1 MISSEAGTKP
11 DVWFTPWRFAAVL
24 AILIVACFPH
34 VISGLETFFYRDYCL
49 FGYPLAA
56 YHRDSFWRGEIPLWN
71 PLNDCGLP
79 FLAQW
84 NTLTLYPLSLVY
96 LLFPM
101 PWSLN
106 IFCLG
111 HLFLAGMGMYF
122 LARRWIGNPL
132 AAAAAGVIFAYN
144 GLTWHSLMW
153 PNNIA
158 ALGWM
163 PWVVLAMERAWRDGG
178 RHIFSAALA
187 GAMQMLA
194 GAPEVILQTWFI
206 LGCLWLVQC
215 FATQIP
221 FGKMLGRAITAG
233 LLVAALAAAQ
243 LLPFLD
249 LLAHSH
255 RDNSFGDSLW
265 AMPATGWANYLVPLF
280 HDYPAGRG
288 VYVQHDQYWTSSY
301 YVGVGAL
308 ALALLAVWSVRNFRV
323 WLLAA
328 LALFTLTLALG
339 DHGFLYPAIRKVLP
353 QIGFMR
359 YPIKFVVVAT
369 FAIPLLAGFGLDRL
383 RARSAADR
391 AGGWKRAGGL
401 GLALVGLIA
410 LIICF
415 AHLHPQ
421 PSDDIQAT
429 TFSGLR
435 SVAFLVVIFG
445 LIALLQKVSQPRS
458 QWILQIVLLVLLWMD
473 VFTHVPNLS
482 PTVSPNV
489 LQPNIIR
496 EDQKWQ
502 AELRPGE
509 SRAMQSGTSLVK
521 MYYGGVASPVED
533 VLGRRVALY
542 DDINLLDQVPKLDG
556 FYSLYLREF
565 NAVLTGIY
573 TSTNDYPR
581 LKEFLGISHENH
593 VTNAMEWTN
602 CPTFSPLVT
611 AGQQPVFANDTNALR
626 ALFDP
631 AFDGRKFVVL
641 LPEAKTA
648 IHATNAV
655 PVTILSTNFSAQRI
669 RAQVDAA
676 APAMVVLAQAYY
688 HPWRAYVDGQ
698 PARLWRA
705 NYAFQAL
712 EVPAGRHQVEV
723 VYRDMR
729 FIAGSVISIAALLGC
744 AAGWFFG
751 RKRVKSGTEF
761 NL

>member
-1 MISSEAGTKP
+1 
-11 DVWFTPWRFAAVL
+11 
-24 AILIVACFPH
+24 
-34 VISGLETFFYRDYCL
+34 
-49 FGYPLAA
+49 
-56 YHRDSFWRGEIPLWN
+56 
-71 PLNDCGLP
+71 
-79 FLAQW
+79 
-84 NTLTLYPLSLVY
+84 
-96 LLFPM
+96 M

-106 IFCLG
+106 VFCLG

-132 AAAAAGVIFAYN
+132 AAAVAGVIFAYN

-178 RHIFSAALA
+178 RHIFSAGLA

-206 LGCLWLVQC
+206 IGCLWLSIVSPR
-215 FATQIP
+215 QIP
-221 FGKMLGRAITAG
+221 FAKMFGRGLAAG

-301 YVGVGAL
+301 YLGAGAL

-369 FAIPLLAGFGLDRL
+369 FALPLLAGFGLDWL
-383 RARSAADR
+383 RPGLGQNSR
-391 AGGWKRAGGL
+391 GLWKRAGGL

-410 LIICF
+410 VIVCL

-421 PSDDIQAT
+421 PSDDVQAT
-429 TFSGLR
+429 TFSGVR
-435 SVAFLVVIFG
+435 SAIFLVAILG
-445 LIALLQKVSQPRS
+445 LIALLQKISKPRS
-458 QWILQIVLLVLLWMD
+458 QRILQTVLIVLLWMD

-489 LQPNIIR
+489 LQPGIIR
-496 EDQKWQ
+496 QDLKWE
-502 AELRPGE
+502 AVLRPGE
-509 SRAMQSGTSLVK
+509 SRAMQSSTSLLK
-521 MYYGGVASPVED
+521 MYYGGVANPAED

-593 VTNAMEWTN
+593 VTNAMVWTN

-611 AGQQPVFANDTNALR
+611 AGQRPFFLDDSNAFR
-626 ALFDP
+626 GLFDP
-631 AFDGRKFVVL
+631 AFDGRKMVIL
-641 LPEAKTA
+641 PPEAKA
-648 IHATNAV
+648 VSPSHQRRRRDHPFHQLLRAAHPCAGGRRRAGDGGVGAGVLSSLARVCGWKTNAV
-655 PVTILSTNFSAQRI
+655 MARQLCLSSPGSPCR
-669 RAQVDAA
+669 
-676 APAMVVLAQAYY
+676 PA
-688 HPWRAYVDGQ
+688 
-698 PARLWRA
+698 
-705 NYAFQAL
+705 
-712 EVPAGRHQVEV
+712 
-723 VYRDMR
+723 
-729 FIAGSVISIAALLGC
+729 
-744 AAGWFFG
+744 
-751 RKRVKSGTEF
+751 
-761 NL
+761 